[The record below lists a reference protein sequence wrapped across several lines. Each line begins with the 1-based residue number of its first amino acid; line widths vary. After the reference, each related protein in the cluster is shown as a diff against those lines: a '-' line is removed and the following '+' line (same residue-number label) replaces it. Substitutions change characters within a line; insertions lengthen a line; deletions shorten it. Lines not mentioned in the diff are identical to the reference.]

1 MFLLFRKAKR
11 MVEYPTTM
19 AKICDY
25 IAKMPTSCYY
35 LADSTAYRYVCKRIK
50 GEKPKFG
57 KYQDMKEKL
66 FEAFYQDFLRL
77 RQMEQYKEYNTKH
90 LVYVCL
96 DLPAPNIGMAPR
108 YIQMKISNYFR
119 YKKTSFITR

>member
-1 MFLLFRKAKR
+1 MLLLFRKAKR

-25 IAKMPTSCYY
+25 IAKMPASCYY
-35 LADSTAYRYVCKRIK
+35 LADSTAYRYVCKRINGK
-50 GEKPKFG
+50 KPKFG
-57 KYQDMKEKL
+57 KYQAMKEKL

-108 YIQMKISNYFR
+108 YIQMKINNYFCN
-119 YKKTSFITR
+119 KKTSFITR

>member
-25 IAKMPTSCYY
+25 IAQMPASCYY
-35 LADSTAYRYVCKRIK
+35 LADSTAYRYICKRIK

-57 KYQDMKEKL
+57 KYQAMKEKL

-77 RQMEQYKEYNTKH
+77 RQLLLLSFSGMH
-90 LVYVCL
+90 L
-96 DLPAPNIGMAPR
+96 LPVA
-108 YIQMKISNYFR
+108 SSYFFEWILQPPW
-119 YKKTSFITR
+119 KSLSW

>member
-1 MFLLFRKAKR
+1 MFLLFSKAKR

-25 IAKMPTSCYY
+25 IAKMPASCYY

-57 KYQDMKEKL
+57 KYQAMKEKL

-77 RQMEQYKEYNTKH
+77 RQMDQYKIYNTKN

-96 DLPAPNIGMAPR
+96 DLPAPNLGMAPR
-108 YIQMKISNYFR
+108 YIQMKINHHFR
-119 YKKTSFITR
+119 NKKTSFITR

>member
-1 MFLLFRKAKR
+1 MLLLFRKAKR
-11 MVEYPTTM
+11 MVAYPTTM

-25 IAKMPTSCYY
+25 IAKMPASCYY

-57 KYQDMKEKL
+57 KYQAMKEKL

-77 RQMEQYKEYNTKH
+77 RQINT
-90 LVYVCL
+90 LL
-96 DLPAPNIGMAPR
+96 ILM
-108 YIQMKISNYFR
+108 
-119 YKKTSFITR
+119 

>member
-25 IAKMPTSCYY
+25 IAKMPASCYY
-35 LADSTAYRYVCKRIK
+35 LADSTAYRYVCTRIK
-50 GEKPKFG
+50 AEKPKFG
-57 KYQDMKEKL
+57 KYQAMKEKL
-66 FEAFYQDFLRL
+66 FEDFYQDFLRL
-77 RQMEQYKEYNTKH
+77 RQMDQYKEYNTKN

-96 DLPAPNIGMAPR
+96 NLPAPNLGMAPR
-108 YIQMKISNYFR
+108 YIQMKINNYFR
-119 YKKTSFITR
+119 NKKTSFITR